1 MKTNDFIYG
10 IVGTGVGAVGT
21 SLSVTELQ
29 AIVSIVVTV
38 LGFLIS
44 VVIPLIVKV
53 VMKIKK
59 ANEDGKIT
67 QEEIDDIQSDL
78 QEGAEKIQDFID
90 KNKKK
95 ED

>member
-44 VVIPLIVKV
+44 VVIPLIIKV

>member
-1 MKTNDFIYG
+1 MKNSYLFG

-44 VVIPLIVKV
+44 VVIPLIIKI

-59 ANEDGKIT
+59 ANEDGVIT

-78 QEGAEKIQDFID
+78 QEGSKEIKNFID
-90 KNKKK
+90 KNKK
-95 ED
+95 EGD

>member
-1 MKTNDFIYG
+1 MKTNEYLYG

-29 AIVSIVVTV
+29 AIVSIIVTV

-67 QEEIDDIQSDL
+67 KEEIDDIQSDL
-78 QEGAEKIQDFID
+78 QEGAKKIKEFAD

>member
-1 MKTNDFIYG
+1 MKTNDYLYG

-21 SLSVTELQ
+21 SLSVNELQ

-44 VVIPLIVKV
+44 VVIPLIIKL

-59 ANEDGKIT
+59 ANEDGKLT
-67 QEEIDDIQSDL
+67 KEEIDDIQSDL
-78 QEGAEKIQDFID
+78 QEGAENIKKFID
-90 KNKKK
+90 ENKKK

>member
-1 MKTNDFIYG
+1 MKTNDYLYG

-21 SLSVTELQ
+21 SLSVNELQ

-44 VVIPLIVKV
+44 VVIPLIIKLV
-53 VMKIKK
+53 VKIKK
-59 ANEDGKIT
+59 ANEDGKLT
-67 QEEIDDIQSDL
+67 KEEIDDIQSDL

-90 KNKKK
+90 KKK